1 MTHCSKLTAPSPQL
15 FILLFICIWFKLG
28 IFICAPFYMYLFYLS
43 KPYYPII
50 LITLIFF
57 LISCKRKEKER
68 DLPSTILAIQQTGR
82 LATAEYTLTKIIRA
96 SDDQTWYKVGDRKI
110 LMSCEAHLKAGID
123 LQQINKEDFKVENDS
138 TVSVTLPHAQLF
150 SVDIP
155 PGKIQVAYQ
164 EVGLLRDPFSAAERE
179 QLLAQ
184 AERQIK
190 SLAASLGIL
199 QTAEANAVT
208 YMQHLL
214 QQVGYKYI
222 SVTFE

>member
-1 MTHCSKLTAPSPQL
+1 
-15 FILLFICIWFKLG
+15 
-28 IFICAPFYMYLFYLS
+28 MYLFYLS
-43 KPYYPII
+43 KSYYRII
-50 LITLIFF
+50 LITLILF
-57 LISCKRKEKER
+57 LTSCKRKEKEPN
-68 DLPSTILAIQQTGR
+68 LPSTILAIQQTGR

-123 LQQINKEDFKVENDS
+123 LQQINKDNFIVEDDS
-138 TVSVTLPHAQLF
+138 TIAVTLPHAQLF

-190 SLAASLGIL
+190 GLAASLGIL
-199 QTAEANAVT
+199 KTAETNAVT

-214 QQVGYKYI
+214 QQVGYKYVSI
-222 SVTFE
+222 TFE

>member
-1 MTHCSKLTAPSPQL
+1 MHPSYLSKSCFLIAVITL
-15 FILLFICIWFKLG
+15 FLLFI
-28 IFICAPFYMYLFYLS
+28 
-43 KPYYPII
+43 
-50 LITLIFF
+50 
-57 LISCKRKEKER
+57 SCRKKEKER
-68 DLPSTILAIQQTGR
+68 DLPSTILAIQETGK

-123 LQQINKEDFKVENDS
+123 LQHIDKNNFTVENDS
-138 TVSVTLPHAQLF
+138 TITITLPHAQLL

-164 EVGLLRDPFSAAERE
+164 DIGVLRDPFSAAERE
-179 QLLAQ
+179 QFLAQ

-190 SLAASLGIL
+190 ALAASLGIMK
-199 QTAEANAVT
+199 TAETNAIT

-214 QQVGYKYI
+214 QQAGYKQV

>member
-1 MTHCSKLTAPSPQL
+1 MHPAYISRLHFLIA
-15 FILLFICIWFKLG
+15 I
-28 IFICAPFYMYLFYLS
+28 
-43 KPYYPII
+43 
-50 LITLIFF
+50 ITLF
-57 LISCKRKEKER
+57 LLLPSCRRKQKER
-68 DLPSTILAIQQTGR
+68 DLPSTILAIQETGR

-96 SDDQTWYKVGDRKI
+96 SDDQTWYKIGDRKI
-110 LMSCEAHLKAGID
+110 LMSCEAHLKAGVD
-123 LQQINKEDFKVENDS
+123 LSQIGKDDFKIEDDS
-138 TVSVTLPHAQLF
+138 TISVTLPHAQLL

-155 PGKIQVAYQ
+155 PNKIQLAY
-164 EVGLLRDPFSAAERE
+164 EDIGLWRDPFSAAERE

-190 SLAASLGIL
+190 GLAASLGIL

-214 QQVGYKYI
+214 QQAGYKQV

>member
-1 MTHCSKLTAPSPQL
+1 
-15 FILLFICIWFKLG
+15 
-28 IFICAPFYMYLFYLS
+28 MYLFYLS
-43 KPYYPII
+43 KSYSL
-50 LITLIFF
+50 LIFLTLILF
-57 LISCKRKEKER
+57 LAACNKKGKER
-68 DLPSTILAIQQTGR
+68 DLPSTILAIQETGR

-123 LQQINKEDFKVENDS
+123 LQRLNKNNFEVADDS
-138 TVSVTLPHAQLF
+138 TISVTLPHAQLL

-155 PGKIQVAYQ
+155 PNKIQLAY
-164 EVGLLRDPFSAAERE
+164 EDIGLWRDPFSAAERE

-190 SLAASLGIL
+190 GLAASLGIL
-199 QTAEANAVT
+199 QTAEANAIT

-214 QQVGYKYI
+214 QQAGYKQV